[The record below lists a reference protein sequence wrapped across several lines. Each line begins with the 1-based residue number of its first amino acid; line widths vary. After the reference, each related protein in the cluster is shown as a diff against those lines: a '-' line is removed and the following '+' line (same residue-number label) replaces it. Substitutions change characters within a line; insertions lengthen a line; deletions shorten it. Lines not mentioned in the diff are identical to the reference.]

1 MSVAFVFPGQGS
13 QSVGM
18 LAQLATAEPLVQE
31 TFAEASD
38 VLGYDLWKLC
48 QGGPEEELGKTERT
62 QPAMLA
68 AGVATWRVWRKH
80 GGGLPAAMSGHSLG
94 EYSALVCSG
103 ALDFRTA
110 VGLVQFRGQAMQ
122 AAVPAGQGAMAAVM
136 GLDRAALQAICERA
150 SAPGEP
156 VEPANLNGGGQI
168 VISGHTKAVDRAIPE
183 AKGAGAK
190 IAKKLAVSA
199 PFHCSLMKPAAER
212 LAAALADI
220 AVMTPS
226 VPVVA
231 NVTAE
236 PTQDPARIKEL
247 LVQQVTAPVRWE
259 ESVQTIAKLVNFAIL
274 GGVLVYFLKT
284 PISAYLVSRS
294 TQIRQDLV
302 TAAELRSTAA
312 AQLADI
318 DRKLQALPA
327 ELEKLRA
334 QGEQD
339 VQAERARIAQAAAAE
354 RERLIAQTH
363 REIDARLR
371 MARRQLTEHAA
382 ELAIKIAEERI
393 KQTIT
398 PDDQLRLVDRYAAQL
413 REAR

>member
-1 MSVAFVFPGQGS
+1 MCESPQMRFDCHDRRVGERVRALALAVAIVLSAAVFPA
-13 QSVGM
+13 V
-18 LAQLATAEPLVQE
+18 
-31 TFAEASD
+31 
-38 VLGYDLWKLC
+38 
-48 QGGPEEELGKTERT
+48 
-62 QPAMLA
+62 LA
-68 AGVATWRVWRKH
+68 AQESH
-80 GGGLPAAMSGHSLG
+80 
-94 EYSALVCSG
+94 
-103 ALDFRTA
+103 
-110 VGLVQFRGQAMQ
+110 
-122 AAVPAGQGAMAAVM
+122 
-136 GLDRAALQAICERA
+136 
-150 SAPGEP
+150 
-156 VEPANLNGGGQI
+156 
-168 VISGHTKAVDRAIPE
+168 E
-183 AKGAGAK
+183 A
-190 IAKKLAVSA
+190 
-199 PFHCSLMKPAAER
+199 AAE
-212 LAAALADI
+212 
-220 AVMTPS
+220 TG
-226 VPVVA
+226 
-231 NVTAE
+231 
-236 PTQDPARIKEL
+236 
-247 LVQQVTAPVRWE
+247 APHGQTL
-259 ESVQTIAKLVNFAIL
+259 VQTIARLVNFAIL

-284 PISAYLVSRS
+284 PISTYLVSRS